1 MKQIHF
7 FALKEDL
14 LPVLD
19 VVEQEIPI
27 KYILM
32 GNFPKKE
39 FEAFT
44 SGGQIPRL
52 GQSTTESASG
62 GQSFLLARQAVPI
75 EVRPLKTPSGIRY
88 LLDQLS
94 NPDTVTLSP
103 GGRWGEDVVLN
114 GRVATASD
122 TPLAQELMKTFNKV
136 FRKQFSKIKAFY
148 VGTGAAALLDAGKRL
163 TADAQSPREF
173 DLTTECPLK

>member
-7 FALKEDL
+7 FALKDDL
-14 LPVLD
+14 LPVLEA
-19 VVEQEIPI
+19 VEREIPI

-32 GNFPKKE
+32 GNFPKRE
-39 FEAFT
+39 FEAFS
-44 SGGQIPRL
+44 SGGQIPHL
-52 GQSTTESASG
+52 GQSPTESASSG
-62 GQSFLLARQAVPI
+62 RLFLVTRQAVPI
-75 EVRPLKTPSGIRY
+75 EARSIETPSGIRY
-88 LLDQLS
+88 SLDQLV

-122 TPLAQELMKTFNKV
+122 TPLTRELMKIFNKV

-148 VGTGAAALLDAGKRL
+148 VGPGAVTLLDIGKRL
-163 TADAQSPREF
+163 TAAEQSPREF
-173 DLTTECPLK
+173 DLTREMPVP